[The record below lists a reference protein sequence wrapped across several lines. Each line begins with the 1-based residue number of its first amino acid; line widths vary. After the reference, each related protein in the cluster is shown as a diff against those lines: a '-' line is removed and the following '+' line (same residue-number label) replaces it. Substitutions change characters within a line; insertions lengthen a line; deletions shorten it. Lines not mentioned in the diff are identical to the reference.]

1 VRAGGPGT
9 GGQETCLAPPYALGL
24 QEIRQLGAVGGLLI
38 GGVYALIALGLNIV
52 FGTMRVINFAQ
63 GTILMAGMFGAYW
76 LWALLGLHPYWSPLA
91 TVPGLFGLGWLIQW
105 LFVGPLVARERARE
119 PMSVL
124 LLTLGLAL
132 VLENLALLFFAAD
145 FKTIPS
151 GIGRQT
157 FKVAGLIVS
166 VPRLIGLG
174 AMLLTGAALW
184 LFFTRTDLGRAI
196 RATGQDRQV
205 ARLMGI
211 DDRRIYN
218 VAFGLSAALMGIA
231 AAVLVPFFYVH
242 PAVGTSFLLKAFVIV
257 VLGGLGS
264 MPGAALGGLLVG
276 LIEGVVALYL
286 QAAAAQIV
294 LFGLFVAVVFVRPT
308 GLLGVERQ

>member
-1 VRAGGPGT
+1 MRV
-9 GGQETCLAPPYALGL
+9 APLSGATRRVSPLVQTFLQGAL
-24 QEIRQLGAVGGLLI
+24 GGLLI
-38 GGVYALIALGLNIV
+38 GGIYALVALGLNIV

-63 GTILMAGMFGAYW
+63 GTLLMVGMFLVYW
-76 LWALLGLHPYWSPLA
+76 LWALAGLHPYVSPLV
-91 TVPGLFGLGWLIQW
+91 TVPVLFGLGYLIQQT
-105 LFVGPLVARERARE
+105 LVGPLFARERARE

-132 VLENLALLFFAAD
+132 ALENLALLLFAAD
-145 FKTIPS
+145 FKTVPTD
-151 GIGRQT
+151 IGRQT
-157 FKVAGLIVS
+157 FKLAGLIVS
-166 VPRLIGLG
+166 VPRLIGLA
-174 AMLLTGAALW
+174 AMLVTGAALY

-242 PAVGTSFLLKAFVIV
+242 PGVGTSFLLRAFVIV

-264 MPGAALGGLLVG
+264 MPGAALGGLIVGVIEGLVG
-276 LIEGVVALYL
+276 LYV

-294 LFGLFVAVVFVRPT
+294 LFGLFVALVFLRPT

>member
-1 VRAGGPGT
+1 VAPAGGAT
-9 GGQETCLAPPYALGL
+9 LSSRVVRTLL
-24 QEIRQLGAVGGLLI
+24 QGAVGGLLI
-38 GGVYALIALGLNIV
+38 GGVYALVALGLNII

-63 GTILMAGMFGAYW
+63 GTLLMIGMFLTYW
-76 LWALLGLHPYWSPLA
+76 LWALWGVHPYLSPLV
-91 TVPGLFGLGWLIQW
+91 TVPLLFGLGYLIQQI
-105 LFVGPLVARERARE
+105 LVAPLVARERARE

-124 LLTLGLAL
+124 LLTLGLTL
-132 VLENLALLFFAAD
+132 LLENLALLLFAAD
-145 FKTIPS
+145 FKTVQTS
-151 GIGRQT
+151 VGRQT

-174 AMLLTGAALW
+174 AMLATGTGLY

-196 RATGQDRQV
+196 RATGQDREV

-231 AAVLVPFFYVH
+231 AAILVPFFYVH
-242 PAVGTSFLLKAFVIV
+242 PAVGTSFLLRSFVIV

-264 MPGAALGGLLVG
+264 MPGAAVGGLIVG
-276 LIEGVVALYL
+276 LIEGVVGLYI

-294 LFGLFVAVVFVRPT
+294 LFALFVGILFVRPA
-308 GLLGVERQ
+308 GLLGVERR

>member
-1 VRAGGPGT
+1 VRTLLQGT
-9 GGQETCLAPPYALGL
+9 
-24 QEIRQLGAVGGLLI
+24 IGGLLI
-38 GGVYALIALGLNIV
+38 GGVYALVALGLNIV
-52 FGTMRVINFAQ
+52 FGTMRVVNFAQ
-63 GTILMAGMFGAYW
+63 GTLLMVGMFGVYW
-76 LWALLGLHPYWSPLA
+76 LWALTGLHPYLSPLV
-91 TVPGLFGLGWLIQW
+91 TVPLLFGLGYLVQQTLVAP
-105 LFVGPLVARERARE
+105 LFARERGRE

-132 VLENLALLFFAAD
+132 VLENLALLLFAAD
-145 FKTIPS
+145 FKTVDTS
-151 GIGRQT
+151 IGRQT

-166 VPRLIGLG
+166 VPRLVGLG
-174 AMLLTGAALW
+174 AMLATGAALY

-218 VAFGLSAALMGIA
+218 VAFGLSAGLMGIA

-242 PAVGTSFLLKAFVIV
+242 PAVGTSFLLRAFVIV

-264 MPGAALGGLLVG
+264 MPGAVLGGLLVG
-276 LIEGVVALYL
+276 VIEGLVGLYV

-294 LFGLFVAVVFVRPT
+294 LFGLFIAMVFARPT